1 MIELIAGLGAGT
13 LLGAAYFGG
22 LWLTVRRVL
31 DRASPGP
38 LALVSYLL
46 RLGVLGA
53 GLWAVV
59 RLAGVG
65 ALFAALVGILMVRHL
80 LIRRLAPG
88 AEIAGRG
95 RRG

>member
-13 LLGAAYFGG
+13 VLGVAYFGG
-22 LWLTVRRVL
+22 LWLTARRLL

-38 LALVSYLL
+38 LALVSYVL
-46 RLGVLGA
+46 RLAVLGV

-65 ALFAALVGILMVRHL
+65 ALFAALVGILIVRQL
-80 LIRRLAPG
+80 LIRRLAPE
-88 AEIAGRG
+88 AEITGHGRG
-95 RRG
+95 G